1 MLLPFHLNV
10 LKPGAPALL
19 HDNPYSQDSLLERN
33 ENYISKHGVE
43 IPNFFI
49 FIWNLKTEKSLSRL
63 SDLKHLE
70 WIKKPVP
77 HTKNQKERKKQ
88 CLHKG
93 MLGVGKVTRHFQ
105 ILNSKTKIDVTVVL
119 TQARKIPFEYV

>member
-1 MLLPFHLNV
+1 M
-10 LKPGAPALL
+10 
-19 HDNPYSQDSLLERN
+19 
-33 ENYISKHGVE
+33 E

-49 FIWNLKTEKSLSRL
+49 LIWNLKTEKSLSRL

-77 HTKNQKERKKQ
+77 HTKNQKDRKKQ
-88 CLHKG
+88 CLH
-93 MLGVGKVTRHFQ
+93 MLGVRRVTWHFQ
-105 ILNSKTKIDVTVVL
+105 ILNSQTKIEVTVVL